1 MSRLAVSL
9 FGHIRVEVDGHPVDL
24 KARKVLALLG
34 WLVANPRPHSRERIA
49 TMLWPEV
56 DATRARANLRRALW
70 LMNQDQLGHW
80 IDATPETVTFVR
92 DETEIDVVRFDAI
105 VGGADPTLGEL
116 AAAVELYAGDF
127 LDDLVLY
134 DCEEWSAWARDRR
147 EDYRRQALGALQRLA
162 QAHLDQGNAGVA
174 ERYARRQIELDHLD
188 ERAYQQLFLALA
200 RGGQRTT
207 ALGEYEALRRLLKN
221 ELSAPPSQVTD
232 EIIAQIRTGALDGD
246 TVTAKTEVD
255 DREKSAAAAEAEI
268 APSAGPVPSSAS
280 GASNPYRGLFTF
292 REEDAADF
300 FGREEFI
307 DQLITAVYQRPLAAV
322 VGPSGSGKSSVI
334 HAGLIPVLRQ
344 EHGWIIATFR
354 PGRRPY
360 HALAGALMPLFE
372 AEQSETDRLLA
383 VGRLADGLE
392 QVPLPLMEVLERIR
406 ERQNGD
412 PPQGSPA
419 RFLLVIDQFEELY
432 TLGAEAAFRERFLDT
447 LLKAVF
453 DQQHR
458 PSPSFTLVFA
468 LRADFLGQMLAYRPL
483 ADALT
488 DGDAKLG
495 PMRRAEMTRAIVN
508 PAHLRGVA
516 FEPGLVA
523 RILDDVHEEPGGL
536 PLLQFALDML
546 WMEQEENQLSH
557 RAYERIGRVHGALAR
572 HAETVYADLD
582 ERDQP
587 LARRIFVQVV
597 RPGLSTEDT
606 RRLATRSEIGDE
618 AWSLV
623 QRLADSRLL
632 VTNRDDAGQETVE
645 VVHEALI
652 RGWQRLQDWLRT
664 DREFRLWQE
673 RLRGA
678 MAQWGASQYDD
689 GALLRG
695 RPLSEA
701 EGWLVDREADL
712 STTESEY
719 IQASIDYRD
728 ERRAEAARIH
738 EEQRQRELAAARSLT
753 IEAEAR
759 RVAEAQ
765 HAAEAEARASEQAAA
780 ATQLRRRAR
789 WLAFASL
796 VTIGF
801 AAATAL
807 FAAQAHRNANQ
818 AVQQAQLAL
827 VRHLRTEMAD
837 AQSSGDTDLALLL
850 ATEGARRADPLSAS
864 GVETMATLHRLLNTP
879 RPVVRSLGERQDGPV
894 TTGIWSGDGRRV
906 VTTDMNGVVRIWD
919 STSGA
924 EVARLTGH
932 QASIRPLGWP
942 EWDEEGRRLLTSSDD
957 GTAMIWDIAPVPT
970 SRHADAPLPYT
981 EQKAARLTLAGH
993 TRPVT
998 QARWSPDH
1006 ARVATVSPDG
1016 TMRVWDATTG
1026 VELVRARDGDEPHGP
1041 SVAWSSDGTRIL
1053 TPGVDGIARVWDA
1066 ESGKVILSLQGHQGP
1081 AFDAKWSHAGD
1092 RIATS
1097 GLDGTARIWDA
1108 QSGGLLHTLAGHSE
1122 PVQQVL
1128 WNKDDTEL
1136 LSTSLDGTAR
1146 VWNTNTGEQ
1155 LRIFAGHEGPLRMAE
1170 WSPDE
1175 NLIVTAGADGTARV
1189 WNAKS
1194 NSNQSEQLTVL
1205 GHGDAVS
1212 NARWSPDGTKLL
1224 TVSRDGL
1231 ARIWQWN
1238 EWEITP
1244 ELPAYDEPQMK
1255 ISNAVWNADKSDL
1268 YFARGTP
1275 PFQIYHWDNQSAKTR
1290 VIHTQPHPIRH
1301 LALNEQGSRLL
1312 VAGSDGIVH
1321 VLATVDGSELMR
1333 LTGYEGEVYQA
1344 RWDQSERRILTAGSD
1359 GTVRVWDAATGSE
1372 LLRLTGHD
1380 AAVRWAIW
1388 NSAGDR
1394 ILSADDDGRALI
1406 WDATT
1411 GDLLLTLEGH
1421 SGGIRQALW
1430 NQDETAVLTAGA
1442 DGTARLWDVTESNT
1456 PQGVVDAV
1464 TVLAHEDEV
1473 VHLAWNGREDRILT
1487 ASADGRV
1494 RIWSAETQGL
1504 DVTPVTV
1511 LGDAGIGLDYAAWNA
1526 DETLVAA
1533 VDEHGGIRVWDIA
1546 TGELRQQIDH
1556 LVTASDEGVQGE
1568 SRGNTRHVEWNEDG
1582 DRLLVISSGVF
1593 QYHTQLDALIDEACR
1608 RLPRNLSLTEWQA
1621 AVGDEPYRATCANL
1635 PMPPDPVDRPP
1646 LPDSRF
1652 TSALASGPQAKGM
1665 RTTK

>member
-1 MSRLAVSL
+1 
-9 FGHIRVEVDGHPVDL
+9 
-24 KARKVLALLG
+24 
-34 WLVANPRPHSRERIA
+34 
-49 TMLWPEV
+49 
-56 DATRARANLRRALW
+56 
-70 LMNQDQLGHW
+70 
-80 IDATPETVTFVR
+80 
-92 DETEIDVVRFDAI
+92 AI

-246 TVTAKTEVD
+246 TITAKTAVD

-268 APSAGPVPSSAS
+268 ALSAGPVPSSAS

-572 HAETVYADLD
+572 HAETVYADLN

-678 MAQWGASQYDD
+678 MAQWGASQYDN

-728 ERRAEAARIH
+728 ERRAEAARIQ

-796 VTIGF
+796 VTLIRRLSLDLTGVPPTIAEVDEFVGDERPDAYSRLVDRLLASPRYGERWGRHWLDAARYADSNGF
-801 AAATAL
+801 TRDFAREIWKYRDWVIAAINSNMPFDQFTIEQIAGDMLPDATLEQRIATG
-807 FAAQAHRNANQ
+807 FHRN
-818 AVQQAQLAL
+818 
-827 VRHLRTEMAD
+827 
-837 AQSSGDTDLALLL
+837 
-850 ATEGARRADPLSAS
+850 
-864 GVETMATLHRLLNTP
+864 TLFN
-879 RPVVRSLGERQDGPV
+879 
-894 TTGIWSGDGRRV
+894 
-906 VTTDMNGVVRIWD
+906 
-919 STSGA
+919 
-924 EVARLTGH
+924 
-932 QASIRPLGWP
+932 
-942 EWDEEGRRLLTSSDD
+942 EEGGTDD
-957 GTAMIWDIAPVPT
+957 EQFRVDAV
-970 SRHADAPLPYT
+970 AD
-981 EQKAARLTLAGH
+981 
-993 TRPVT
+993 
-998 QARWSPDH
+998 
-1006 ARVATVSPDG
+1006 RVAT
-1016 TMRVWDATTG
+1016 TG
-1026 VELVRARDGDEPHGP
+1026 AVFLGLTLECARCHSHKYDPISQREFYQMFALLNNCDEPKIDAPYDWQIESGEL
-1041 SVAWSSDGTRIL
+1041 ARRDEIRER
-1053 TPGVDGIARVWDA
+1053 IARLEKDGA
-1066 ESGKVILSLQGHQGP
+1066 MQR
-1081 AFDAKWSHAGD
+1081 AK
-1092 RIATS
+1092 
-1097 GLDGTARIWDA
+1097 LD
-1108 QSGGLLHTLAGHSE
+1108 E
-1122 PVQQVL
+1122 VQV
-1128 WNKDDTEL
+1128 
-1136 LSTSLDGTAR
+1136 
-1146 VWNTNTGEQ
+1146 
-1155 LRIFAGHEGPLRMAE
+1155 
-1170 WSPDE
+1170 
-1175 NLIVTAGADGTARV
+1175 
-1189 WNAKS
+1189 
-1194 NSNQSEQLTVL
+1194 
-1205 GHGDAVS
+1205 
-1212 NARWSPDGTKLL
+1212 
-1224 TVSRDGL
+1224 
-1231 ARIWQWN
+1231 
-1238 EWEITP
+1238 EWEKTVTP
-1244 ELPAYDEPQMK
+1244 ELRNTLPGPVQSALMVPIAERNETQRKLVYEVFAETEIARQTFNSIAEINRLRKSEPAIPTTMVLRERSEPRETFVHLRGNFLDHGPRVSPGVPEALGPLDEAIESPTRL
-1255 ISNAVWNADKSDL
+1255 D
-1268 YFARGTP
+1268 FARWLVDPQNPLTP
-1275 PFQIYHWDNQSAKTR
+1275 R
-1290 VIHTQPHPIRH
+1290 VVMNRSWQRFF
-1301 LALNEQGSRLL
+1301 GR
-1312 VAGSDGIVH
+1312 GIV
-1321 VLATVDGSELMR
+1321 
-1333 LTGYEGEVYQA
+1333 
-1344 RWDQSERRILTAGSD
+1344 
-1359 GTVRVWDAATGSE
+1359 
-1372 LLRLTGHD
+1372 
-1380 AAVRWAIW
+1380 
-1388 NSAGDR
+1388 
-1394 ILSADDDGRALI
+1394 
-1406 WDATT
+1406 
-1411 GDLLLTLEGH
+1411 
-1421 SGGIRQALW
+1421 
-1430 NQDETAVLTAGA
+1430 
-1442 DGTARLWDVTESNT
+1442 
-1456 PQGVVDAV
+1456 
-1464 TVLAHEDEV
+1464 
-1473 VHLAWNGREDRILT
+1473 
-1487 ASADGRV
+1487 
-1494 RIWSAETQGL
+1494 
-1504 DVTPVTV
+1504 
-1511 LGDAGIGLDYAAWNA
+1511 
-1526 DETLVAA
+1526 
-1533 VDEHGGIRVWDIA
+1533 
-1546 TGELRQQIDH
+1546 
-1556 LVTASDEGVQGE
+1556 
-1568 SRGNTRHVEWNEDG
+1568 
-1582 DRLLVISSGVF
+1582 
-1593 QYHTQLDALIDEACR
+1593 
-1608 RLPRNLSLTEWQA
+1608 
-1621 AVGDEPYRATCANL
+1621 
-1635 PMPPDPVDRPP
+1635 
-1646 LPDSRF
+1646 
-1652 TSALASGPQAKGM
+1652 
-1665 RTTK
+1665 